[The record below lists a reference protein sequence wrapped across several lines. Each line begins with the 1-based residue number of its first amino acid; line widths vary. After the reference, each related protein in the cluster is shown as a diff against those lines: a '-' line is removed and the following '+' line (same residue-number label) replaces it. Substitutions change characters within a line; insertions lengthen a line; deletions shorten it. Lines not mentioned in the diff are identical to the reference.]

1 MKTKKLL
8 ISLVI
13 VSLIVSMAIPLAAA
27 PKPDKPPGKP
37 PKEEPP
43 ADPAIAYRISGRKN
57 TNLMVMNADGS
68 NQAVVYTADYIG
80 RPTWAPDG
88 SAIAFLMQQE
98 DYTYDLWRIDVSVV
112 NGEPQGSNPTE
123 LTQDV
128 RLQ

>member
-1 MKTKKLL
+1 MKAKKLL
-8 ISLVI
+8 ISIVI

-27 PKPDKPPGKP
+27 PKPDKPPKP
-37 PKEEPP
+37 PPGGDDPP
-43 ADPAIAYRISGRKN
+43 ADPAIAYRVQKGRAF
-57 TNLMVMNADGS
+57 NLMVMNADGS

-80 RPTWAPDG
+80 NPTWAPDG

-128 RLQ
+128 